1 MINKNSRFFVS
12 RFLCFFVILI
22 LFQAIFY
29 SGFDYYFQVENRFLN
44 VPDHLFYE
52 GVITGFNLVPDITS
66 INNYVVSFIYSLFFE
81 VGFSDLILVSLFV
94 NVIVISVAYARSELL
109 CFQVTKRFLPLL
121 YWLGLL
127 SALQFSILINKDSFG
142 VLFYVVLVSFLMFR
156 KKTDLCLLLILCP
169 IRLQFLLVFV
179 FSVFIVSS
187 INSRDRKIKVIAKV
201 GFLYFL
207 CSIVAMY
214 LESNEALLAHSHYAE
229 GGVAQWISN
238 LNKQFY
244 IGSLLLNVLKPVQ
257 YVYDLFRSAS
267 VDYSVLGWGV
277 YFSRLYLFF
286 LIVVLSAYFFIAVY
300 LPWIVIRKREVFIA
314 SVVICSFFLV
324 YSISPVVNYR
334 YLLNISP
341 VLILFFAMK
350 KSSRVGGRLIVPA
363 LGTTNGYLLGHRAD
377 SRLDE

>member
-1 MINKNSRFFVS
+1 M
-12 RFLCFFVILI
+12 
-22 LFQAIFY
+22 
-29 SGFDYYFQVENRFLN
+29 
-44 VPDHLFYE
+44 FYE
-52 GVITGFNLVPDITS
+52 RVVTGFSLIPDITS
-66 INNYVVSFIYSLFFE
+66 INNYVISFIYSLFFWL
-81 VGFSDLILVSLFV
+81 GFSDLVLVSLFV
-94 NVIVISVAYARSELL
+94 NVIVISIAYARSELL

-156 KKTDLCLLLILCP
+156 KRIDLCLLLILCP

-179 FSVFIVSS
+179 FSVFIASS
-187 INSRDRKIKVIAKV
+187 INSQDRKIRVIAKV
-201 GFLYFL
+201 GVLYVL

-214 LESNEALLAHSHYAE
+214 LESNEALLAHSRYAE

-238 LNKQFY
+238 LNNQFY
-244 IGSLLLNVLKPVQ
+244 IGSLLLNVLKPIQ

-267 VDYSVLGWGV
+267 VDHSVLGWGV

-286 LIVVLSAYFFIAVY
+286 LIMIFSLYFFIAVY
-300 LPWIVIRKREVFIA
+300 LPWVVIRKREMFIA

-350 KSSRVGGRLIVPA
+350 KFRQVRVRLIAPA
-363 LGTTNGYLLGHRAD
+363 LSTANRPSLAVERNSH
-377 SRLDE
+377 LDE